1 MIKKVQL
8 EKAVEIFI
16 NKVQKDF
23 LPDEI
28 PPLHVFERCIK
39 EDTLEC
45 FVYEHEGKE
54 VGYIVGRKKDDLVF
68 LLVLAIDK
76 EMRGKNLGKTMLEE
90 FKNSVKERK
99 IILLE
104 AENPDATD
112 DEQEKLARNKRI
124 SFYERLGFKVTEN
137 LKYLL
142 VNIDYKILYYCL
154 DDEEKIIDTDEV
166 IICMRKVYDGILR
179 DEVKL
184 VMENLSKK

>member
-1 MIKKVQL
+1 
-8 EKAVEIFI
+8 
-16 NKVQKDF
+16 
-23 LPDEI
+23 
-28 PPLHVFERCIK
+28 
-39 EDTLEC
+39 
-45 FVYEHEGKE
+45 
-54 VGYIVGRKKDDLVF
+54 
-68 LLVLAIDK
+68 
-76 EMRGKNLGKTMLEE
+76 MLEE

>member
-8 EKAVEIFI
+8 EKAVEIFV

-39 EDTLEC
+39 EDTLEW

-68 LLVLAIDK
+68 LLVLAINE
-76 EMRGKNLGKTMLEE
+76 EMRGKSLGKTMLEE

-166 IICMRKVYDGILR
+166 INCMRKVYDGILR
-179 DEVKL
+179 NQAML

>member
-8 EKAVEIFI
+8 EKAVEIFV

>member
-104 AENPDATD
+104 VENPDATD

>member
-8 EKAVEIFI
+8 EKAVEIFV

-68 LLVLAIDK
+68 LLVLAINE
-76 EMRGKNLGKTMLEE
+76 EMRGKSLGKTMLEE
-90 FKNSVKERK
+90 FKNSVKEK
-99 IILLE
+99 
-104 AENPDATD
+104 
-112 DEQEKLARNKRI
+112 
-124 SFYERLGFKVTEN
+124 
-137 LKYLL
+137 
-142 VNIDYKILYYCL
+142 
-154 DDEEKIIDTDEV
+154 
-166 IICMRKVYDGILR
+166 
-179 DEVKL
+179 
-184 VMENLSKK
+184 

>member
-8 EKAVEIFI
+8 EKAVEIFV

-54 VGYIVGRKKDDLVF
+54 VGYIVSRKKDDLVF

-166 IICMRKVYDGILR
+166 INCMRKVYDGILR
-179 DEVKL
+179 NQAML

>member
-1 MIKKVQL
+1 MERNISEYYKITENYNAHKNVTDFLSLNVLPSNAIDLGCGAGRDTIALIKKGW
-8 EKAVEIFI
+8 
-16 NKVQKDF
+16 N
-23 LPDEI
+23 
-28 PPLHVFERCIK
+28 
-39 EDTLEC
+39 
-45 FVYEHEGKE
+45 
-54 VGYIVGRKKDDLVF
+54 
-68 LLVLAIDK
+68 VLAIDK

>member
-8 EKAVEIFI
+8 EKAVEIFV

-179 DEVKL
+179 DEVKF